1 MPLVANSQGIIN
13 GSFVVP
19 PNVPAGIRPFVVHGS
34 GGSSGAVAYIGQ
46 GVIEHRVLQNVKH
59 IVRKVDPLA
68 QTLSMVEPRVI
79 TGVDLVFTNIGD
91 VADSNNVT
99 VQIREV
105 ENGVPTSTVVGE
117 GSIEYG
123 SIYVKPSPGSQPC
136 LMKQFTH
143 ARSALP
149 ARNYASDKTPVIA
162 NSPYV
167 SGPARGF
174 LQFALPPVTGAQIVS
189 AQLTLRKY
197 NSGLSATWPL
207 IVSRMSAT
215 PWLAS
220 EVNWTTPWLSPGG
233 DFIADAQDPIFVF
246 PSGNGKWITVDVTH
260 IVQQWANGQPNNGF
274 VIKALNEITES
285 AGRGHIQLDNRRD
298 DLRPRLNVQWV
309 HNPVS
314 GPAVDGRWTRCVF
327 NEPLHLEANRS
338 YAIVV
343 MTDDARHAVG
353 VATLGQKVLPGNGN
367 PGHVTSQPYQ
377 NGVLLSSSNA
387 ETWTPHQNSDL
398 TFRLLG
404 ARFTSGLRDVDL
416 GTVNAEQL
424 TDFLVQATAF
434 RPDANSTVR
443 FRVTQQ
449 SNGETFYVNEN
460 EVTKLT
466 VRAIND
472 SFNVVAELRGT
483 MKMSPF
489 LYPGTIFGGGNLLNS
504 GDYVT
509 RALEA
514 SETFN
519 ITVNLETALPGSS
532 AVQVFVENQ
541 VRVGGVDQYDSN
553 GNPVTQWLAVS
564 ADPLFTVKDLGG
576 GFFERSFKRTA
587 VRGVGLSRTTR
598 VKLVLTGTPANR
610 PVVRSIAAFTRLP

>member
-1 MPLVANSQGIIN
+1 MPLVANSQGVIN
-13 GSFVVP
+13 GSFVIP
-19 PNVPAGIRPFVVHGS
+19 PNVPAGIRPFVVNGS
-34 GGSSGAVAYIGQ
+34 GGSSGAVAFIGQ

-68 QTLSMVEPRVI
+68 QTFSLPEARII
-79 TGVDLVFTNIGD
+79 TGLDLVFTNIGP
-91 VADSNNVT
+91 AEAANNVT
-99 VQIREV
+99 IQIREV
-105 ENGVPTSTVVGE
+105 ENGVPTSNVVGE
-117 GSIEYG
+117 GIIPYS

-136 LMKQFTH
+136 LLKQFSH
-143 ARSALP
+143 ARTGTP
-149 ARNYASDKTPVIA
+149 NTVYASDKIPWVA

-167 SGPARGF
+167 GGPIRSF
-174 LQFALPPVTGAQIVS
+174 LQFDLPQISGAQIVG

-197 NSGLSATWPL
+197 NSGLAANWPL
-207 IVSRMSAT
+207 IVSRVAAA

-220 EVNWTTPWLSPGG
+220 TMTWNTPWLSPGG
-233 DFIADAQDPIFVF
+233 DFITTAQDPTFTF
-246 PSGNGKWITVDVTH
+246 PSGNGKWATVDVTN
-260 IVQQWANGQPNNGF
+260 IVQEWANGQPNHGF
-274 VIKALNEITES
+274 VLKAQTEITES
-285 AGRGHIQLDNRRD
+285 AGRGYIRIDNRND
-298 DLRPRLNVQWV
+298 DVRPRLNIQWV

-314 GPAVDGRWTRCVF
+314 GPAIDGRWTRCTF
-327 NEPLHLEANRS
+327 NEPLHLEANRT

-343 MTDDARHAVG
+343 LTDDARHAVG
-353 VATLGQKVLPGNGN
+353 IATLGQKVLPGNGN
-367 PGHVTSQPYQ
+367 PGHVTSQPYA

-404 ARFTSGLRDVDL
+404 ARFTSGSRDVDL
-416 GTVNAEQL
+416 GTVSAEQL

-466 VRAIND
+466 TRAVND

-483 MKMSPF
+483 MKMSPY
-489 LYPGTIFGGGNLLNS
+489 LYPGTLFGGGNLLNS

-519 ITVNLETALPGSS
+519 ITVNLETSLPGSS

-541 VRVGGVDQYDSN
+541 VRVGGVDQYNAN
-553 GNPVTQWLAVS
+553 GTPVTEWLAVS
-564 ADPLFTVKDLGG
+564 ADPLFTPKELGG
-576 GFFERSFKRTA
+576 GFFERSFKRTGI
-587 VRGVGLSRTTR
+587 RGVGLSRTTR
-598 VKLVLTGTPANR
+598 IKLVLTGSPANR
-610 PVVRSIAAFTRLP
+610 PSVRSIAAFTKLP